1 MYALPGYQVCYL
13 TRLNNISPVDLSA
26 NRAQVTDDYFIH
38 IIFFKNFKTQEADVI
53 AIIPIAQLKKT
64 EA

>member
-38 IIFFKNFKTQEADVI
+38 IIFFKTQEADVI